1 MRTGSGGLR
10 KKFFP
15 PLAPRLPERYVLR
28 KVPSMKTYFPCLVI
42 LCIVASPLAALSQ
55 QDLPD
60 LNADAL
66 LKEIET
72 MEQKQKA
79 TKTQERAA
87 ILAAVSGAATTGPV
101 AANFYEKAV
110 EEVQFKGKKDKAA
123 AFVDWKKANA
133 DFLRTREMQAS
144 LLLHLKYLE
153 MALQRKN
160 MENPEKMV
168 PGIMAYVNEVIAA
181 DSVFSGQDKAPKEQS
196 NLLDQPLGQS
206 VFAQWLQLGQWL
218 PEDKIWEQK
227 PGDVGGILEKN
238 VRSILR
244 EKKDPMLL
252 QTWDVQLKV
261 EADRITEGR
270 LQHEIDKFNNVTRP
284 KLLFKRAQ
292 DMVIVGQPNRA
303 AGEMVALLRANP
315 THPDFSSWLSTVR
328 GLLATKP
335 AEQTS
340 PQ

>member
-1 MRTGSGGLR
+1 MKML
-10 KKFFP
+10 
-15 PLAPRLPERYVLR
+15 LP
-28 KVPSMKTYFPCLVI
+28 TLVTV
-42 LCIVASPLAALSQ
+42 CVAAASPLAALGQ
-55 QDLPD
+55 QDLPE

-72 MEQKQKA
+72 MEQKQKSA
-79 TKTQERAA
+79 KEQERAA
-87 ILAAVSGAATTGPV
+87 IVAAVAGAATTGPV
-101 AANFYEKAV
+101 AANFYEKAI
-110 EEVQFKGKKDKAA
+110 EEVQFKGKKDKASA
-123 AFVDWKKANA
+123 YVDWKKANA
-133 DFLRTREMQAS
+133 DFLRSREMQTA

-153 MALQRKN
+153 MALQRKG
-160 MENPEKMV
+160 MENPENMV
-168 PGIMAYVNEVIAA
+168 PGILAYVNEVIAA
-181 DSVFSGQDKAPKEQS
+181 DRMFSGQAQKPKEQS

-218 PEDKIWEQK
+218 PEDKIWEPK

-238 VRSILR
+238 VRTVLR
-244 EKKDPMLL
+244 ETKDPRLL
-252 QTWDVQLKV
+252 QTWDLQLQV

-284 KLLFKRAQ
+284 KLLFKKAQ
-292 DMVIVGQPNRA
+292 DMVVLGQPNRA
-303 AGEMVALLRANP
+303 AGEIVALLRANP
-315 THPDFSSWLSTVR
+315 SHPDFSAWLAAAR